1 MFAGEQV
8 IFRVRR
14 PMYLINSTI
23 IVEDGEGNE
32 IGEVKQRWH
41 LWKRK
46 YDLYFGRRQFAD
58 IEGNFLAWEFVLKN
72 ESGGEPALWM
82 CMHQPDMGFN
92 AATGCMPSFLTFLL
106 PHAWVRRAIHTVR

>member
-1 MFAGEQV
+1 MISKGWTPEYLINSTSVVEHSEGQQDCSSAGHNKGSDTALCNAGEQV

-14 PMYLINSTI
+14 PMYLISSTI

-58 IEGNFLAWEFVLKN
+58 IQGQLPGLGVR
-72 ESGGEPALWM
+72 PA
-82 CMHQPDMGFN
+82 G
-92 AATGCMPSFLTFLL
+92 
-106 PHAWVRRAIHTVR
+106 

>member
-1 MFAGEQV
+1 M

-41 LWKRK
+41 LWRRN

-58 IEGNFLAWEFVLKN
+58 IQGNFLAWEFVLRD
-72 ESGGEPALWM
+72 EQGGMQHVVLLCTHEEFLPAMIASCHGSSQSG
-82 CMHQPDMGFN
+82 
-92 AATGCMPSFLTFLL
+92 
-106 PHAWVRRAIHTVR
+106 

>member
-1 MFAGEQV
+1 
-8 IFRVRR
+8 
-14 PMYLINSTI
+14 MYLINSTI

-58 IEGNFLAWEFVLKN
+58 IQGNFLAWEFVLRD
-72 ESGGEPALWM
+72 EHGGAQLPAISY
-82 CMHQPDMGFN
+82 HGFSRHCRCHR
-92 AATGCMPSFLTFLL
+92 T
-106 PHAWVRRAIHTVR
+106 PHVLSDVAEAVHLF

>member
-1 MFAGEQV
+1 MSAGEQI

-58 IEGNFLAWEFVLKN
+58 IEGNFLAWEFVLKD
-72 ESGGEPALWM
+72 ESGGEPALI
-82 CMHQPDMGFN
+82 G
-92 AATGCMPSFLTFLL
+92 
-106 PHAWVRRAIHTVR
+106 V